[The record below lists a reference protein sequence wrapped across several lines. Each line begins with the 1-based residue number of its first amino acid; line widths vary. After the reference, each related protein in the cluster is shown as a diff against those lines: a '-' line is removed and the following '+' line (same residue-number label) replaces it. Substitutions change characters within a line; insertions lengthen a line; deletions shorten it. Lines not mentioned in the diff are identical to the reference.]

1 MSNHLKTFQ
10 GILNGKG
17 LIPSEIMRTESCTV
31 VPMLYMAH
39 SDAINGPL
47 MSLAKVELKVFVHFS
62 EEARTTV
69 ACIAEADPD
78 LLPWKTM
85 QKVLRYTGS
94 WIR

>member
-1 MSNHLKTFQ
+1 
-10 GILNGKG
+10 
-17 LIPSEIMRTESCTV
+17 
-31 VPMLYMAH
+31 MLYMVH

-47 MSLAKVELKVFVHFS
+47 MSLAKVELKIFVHFS

-69 ACIAEADPD
+69 ACIADPD

>member
-1 MSNHLKTFQ
+1 
-10 GILNGKG
+10 
-17 LIPSEIMRTESCTV
+17 
-31 VPMLYMAH
+31 MLYMAH

-47 MSLAKVELKVFVHFS
+47 MSLVKVELKVFVHFS